1 MALSYEFIPT
11 AWLGAKL
18 PFVRLTKRCILGE
31 EPIQVNNDIPA
42 CLALRPDF
50 VLPGPPRALRDG
62 LHGGGLYIALWM

>member
-11 AWLGAKL
+11 GWLEAEL
-18 PFVRLTKRCILGE
+18 SFVRLTKRCIFVYE
-31 EPIQVNNDIPA
+31 SIQGTNELPA